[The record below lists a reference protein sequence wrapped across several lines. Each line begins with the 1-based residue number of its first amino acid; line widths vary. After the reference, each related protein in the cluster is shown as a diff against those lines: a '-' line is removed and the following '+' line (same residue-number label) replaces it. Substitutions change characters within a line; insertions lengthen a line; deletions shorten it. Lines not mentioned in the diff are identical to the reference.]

1 MVEEHHRHTLV
12 VTLAATHTDAPPY
25 GAAVAAWDVHVG
37 LAVVG
42 WFAGDDD
49 RCVVG
54 DLGGDRLVGLTMV
67 RRLRTGAVVSGVGGE
82 VTVVGWWWWGGRVEA
97 RGSGDQLDP
106 MMRIDFGFGRKSSS
120 RGAAVAA
127 VGRGW
132 WYGSDGC
139 HSDDDDEMMVTMVE
153 IGWWGVTM
161 VRRLRRWSV
170 LVLVE
175 ESQSPGEGVKNE
187 FTMATSSSS
196 SMANTATDNLGK
208 VYQKNGTI
216 FFRTN
221 VQQATASE
229 QMSEILDQRSSRSL
243 LASDNDRPY
252 AIYDKYKHNNIKF
265 RNQSTAQYEHR
276 RFLNLSSVKLTSHAI
291 ATMRSM
297 GSRYEKDGDYK
308 AKLLEKAPLLKPI
321 HNQVY

>member
-1 MVEEHHRHTLV
+1 MGM
-12 VTLAATHTDAPPY
+12 AWWY
-25 GAAVAAWDVHVG
+25 GSDGCH
-37 LAVVG
+37 
-42 WFAGDDD
+42 GDDD
-49 RCVVG
+49 DEMMVTMVEIG
-54 DLGGDRLVGLTMV
+54 WWGVTMV
-67 RRLRTGAVVSGVGGE
+67 RRLR
-82 VTVVGWWWWGGRVEA
+82 RC
-97 RGSGDQLDP
+97 
-106 MMRIDFGFGRKSSS
+106 
-120 RGAAVAA
+120 GAAVAA

-139 HSDDDDEMMVTMVE
+139 RSDDDDEMMVTMVE

-187 FTMATSSSS
+187 FTF
-196 SMANTATDNLGK
+196 MANTATDNLGINSHE
-208 VYQKNGTI
+208 VSI
-216 FFRTN
+216 
-221 VQQATASE
+221 AELSALPSSL
-229 QMSEILDQRSSRSL
+229 SEILDQRSSRSL

-265 RNQSTAQYEHR
+265 GNQSTTQYEHR
-276 RFLNLSSVKLTSHAI
+276 RFLNLSSVNLTSHAI

-297 GSRYEKDGDYK
+297 GSRDEKDGDYK